1 MQFNHSYVGLRRNS
15 KSGRNYANAY
25 LIKEGNDEM
34 TKMRDVLLTEVALR
48 DGSHAVRHQFTV
60 EQVTTVA
67 KALDEANVPY
77 IEVSHGDG
85 LGGSSLQYGLSLTNE
100 MELIEAAASAVEQAK
115 IAVLLIPGIGTMP
128 QLKEAA
134 QLGAKMARIAT
145 HVTEAD
151 VSHQHIALAKELGM
165 ETVGFLMMS
174 HMAPPNKLLEQA
186 KLMESYGAD
195 TVYVVDSA
203 GALLPHQVRDRIRL
217 LKENLSVNIGFHAHN
232 NLSLA
237 MANTLVAIEEG
248 ATRIDGS
255 IRCLGAGAGKTQTEV
270 AVAVLDKLNI
280 RTGIDV
286 YKMMD
291 IAEELVAPILEKPQE
306 ITRDSLVLGYA
317 GVYSSFLLHAQRAAQ
332 HFGIDS
338 RSILVELGKRQVV
351 GGQEDM
357 IMDVAAELSK
367 EKSELSV

>member
-1 MQFNHSYVGLRRNS
+1 
-15 KSGRNYANAY
+15 
-25 LIKEGNDEM
+25 M
-34 TKMRDVLLTEVALR
+34 TNERDVYITEVALR

-60 EQVTTVA
+60 ENVTSIA

-85 LGGSSLQYGLSLTNE
+85 LGGSSLQYGFSLTNE
-100 MELIEAAASAVEQAK
+100 LELIEAAASVVKHAK
-115 IAVLLIPGIGTMP
+115 IAVLLLPGIGTMAD
-128 QLKEAA
+128 LKKAA

-151 VSHQHIALAKELGM
+151 VSPQHIALAKDLGL

-174 HMAPPNKLLEQA
+174 HMASTEKLVEQA

-203 GALLPHQVRDRIRL
+203 GALLPHQVKERIRA
-217 LKENLSVNIGFHAHN
+217 LKNTLNINIGFHAHN

-237 MANTLVAIEEG
+237 MANSLVAIEEG

-255 IRCLGAGAGKTQTEV
+255 IRCLGAGAGNTQTEV
-270 AVAVLDKLNI
+270 LVAVLDKLGI
-280 RTGIDV
+280 QLGIDL

-291 IAEELVAPILEKPQE
+291 IAEDLVAPILEKPQE
-306 ITRDSLVLGYA
+306 ITKDSLVLGYA
-317 GVYSSFLLHAQRAAQ
+317 GVYSSFLLFAQRAAKR
-332 HFGIDS
+332 FGIDS
-338 RSILVELGKRQVV
+338 RDILLELGKRKVV

-357 IMDVAAELSK
+357 IIDIAAEIANGRL
-367 EKSELSV
+367 VHGR

>member
-1 MQFNHSYVGLRRNS
+1 
-15 KSGRNYANAY
+15 
-25 LIKEGNDEM
+25 M
-34 TKMRDVLLTEVALR
+34 TQQRDIYITEVALR
-48 DGSHAVRHQFTV
+48 DGSHAIAHQYTV
-60 EQVTTVA
+60 EQVTRVA

-85 LGGSSLQYGLSLTNE
+85 LGGSSLQYGRSRTNE
-100 MELIEAAASAVEQAK
+100 LELIEAAVSVCNQAK
-115 IAVLLIPGIGTMP
+115 VAVLLLPGIGTMKE
-128 QLKEAA
+128 LKQAA
-134 QLGAKMARIAT
+134 KLGAKMARIAT

-151 VSHQHIALAKELGM
+151 VSAQHIALAKELGL
-165 ETVGFLMMS
+165 ETVGFLMMA
-174 HMAPPNKLLEQA
+174 HMAPVEKLVEQA

-203 GALLPHQVRDRIRL
+203 GALLPHEVRERIRAL
-217 LKENLSVNIGFHAHN
+217 RQSVSVNIGFHGHN

-255 IRCLGAGAGKTQTEV
+255 VRCLGAGAGNTQTEV
-270 AVAVLDKLNI
+270 LVAVLDRMGI
-280 RTGIDV
+280 GTGIDL

-291 IAEELVAPILEKPQE
+291 LAEEIVAPILQAPQE

-317 GVYSSFLLHAQRAAQ
+317 GVYSSFLLHAKRAAKK
-332 HFGIDS
+332 FGIDS
-338 RSILVELGKRQVV
+338 RDILVELGKRKVV

-357 IMDVAAELSK
+357 IMDVAAEIAKQKL
-367 EKSELSV
+367 KSVVH

>member
-1 MQFNHSYVGLRRNS
+1 MSS
-15 KSGRNYANAY
+15 
-25 LIKEGNDEM
+25 E
-34 TKMRDVLLTEVALR
+34 RDVLITEVALR
-48 DGSHAVRHQFTV
+48 DGSHAVRHQYTV
-60 EQVTTVA
+60 DQVTRVA

-85 LGGSSLQYGLSLTNE
+85 LGGSSLQYGLSRTNE
-100 MELIEAAASAVEQAK
+100 MELIEAAASVVKNAK
-115 IAVLLIPGIGTMP
+115 IAVLLLPGIGTMP
-128 QLKEAA
+128 ELKQAA

-151 VSHQHIALAKELGM
+151 VSPQHIALAKDLGL

-174 HMAPPNKLLEQA
+174 HMAPTAKLVEQA

-203 GALLPHQVRDRIRL
+203 GALLPHQVKERVRA
-217 LKENLSVNIGFHAHN
+217 LKDSLTVNVGFHAHN

-237 MANTLVAIEEG
+237 MANSLAAIEEG

-255 IRCLGAGAGKTQTEV
+255 IRCLGAGAGNTQTEV
-270 AVAVLDKLNI
+270 LVSVLDKLGVK
-280 RTGIDV
+280 TGIDV
-286 YKMMD
+286 FKMMD
-291 IAEELVAPILEKPQE
+291 IAEEIVAPILEKPQE

-317 GVYSSFLLHAQRAAQ
+317 GVYSSFLLFAQRAAQ
-332 HFGIDS
+332 KFGIDS
-338 RSILVELGKRQVV
+338 RDILIELGKRNVV

-357 IMDVAAELSK
+357 IVDVAAELAK
-367 EKSELSV
+367 QKLRVRV